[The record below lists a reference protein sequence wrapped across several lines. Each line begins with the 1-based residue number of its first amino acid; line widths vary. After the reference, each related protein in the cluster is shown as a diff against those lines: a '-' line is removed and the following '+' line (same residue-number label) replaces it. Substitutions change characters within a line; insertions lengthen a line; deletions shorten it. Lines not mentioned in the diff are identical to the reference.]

1 MSKAW
6 KKRANTGG
14 GEHSC
19 DFSIEEERRSNV
31 FGFEGDGVLRLRR
44 DGVVMFLLL
53 RRERMAMF
61 LRTTR
66 HDVSDELLPSSS
78 SAVPALSSSD
88 RRLWI
93 STGTSHT

>member
-1 MSKAW
+1 
-6 KKRANTGG
+6 
-14 GEHSC
+14 
-19 DFSIEEERRSNV
+19 
-31 FGFEGDGVLRLRR
+31 
-44 DGVVMFLLL
+44 
-53 RRERMAMF
+53 MAMF

-66 HDVSDELLPSSS
+66 HDVSDEPLPSSS